1 VETPGRQE
9 RQERQDPDY
18 QKVRT
23 WRLGVYFIIAL
34 LIALA
39 APAARADPTPPAAM
53 SEDARAHYERGLEL
67 YSAKDYAGAI
77 RELDAGYALD
87 PRREFL
93 FAEAQAH
100 RLNGDCKSAVPLYK
114 KFLETDPDDVQV
126 NAAHIALARCAEQM
140 ATAPA
145 PPAPSTKA
153 PPIGTSAPV
162 LPPPGAPAPAAPW
175 YKDSIGGVLLGAG
188 VAALAVGTG
197 FSLAALSARDDAN
210 QNAGDYPDFTSRWST
225 ARGRSQI
232 AAGAFAAGAALTGAA
247 IYRYWRVRRAH
258 ASAVAKHGLDAWAA
272 PVTAAAAGGGAS
284 GAIAGVGGYF

>member
-1 VETPGRQE
+1 
-9 RQERQDPDY
+9 
-18 QKVRT
+18 
-23 WRLGVYFIIAL
+23 
-34 LIALA
+34 
-39 APAARADPTPPAAM
+39 M
-53 SEDARAHYERGLEL
+53 SDEARAHYERGLAL
-67 YSAKDYAGAI
+67 YGEKDYAGAI

-153 PPIGTSAPV
+153 PPIATSAPV
-162 LPPPGAPAPAAPW
+162 RPPPGVPAPAAPW
-175 YKDSIGGVLLGAG
+175 YKDTIGGVLLGAG
-188 VAALAVGTG
+188 VAALAAGTG

-210 QNAGDYPDFTSRWST
+210 QNAASYPDFTSRWST
-225 ARGRSQI
+225 AHGRSQI
-232 AAGAFAAGAALTGAA
+232 ATGAFAAGAALTGVA
-247 IYRYWRVRRAH
+247 IYRYWHVRRAH
-258 ASAVAKHGLDAWAA
+258 ARASATPRLDAWAA
-272 PVTAAAAGGGAS
+272 PVTATSTGGAAT
-284 GAIAGVGGYF
+284 GAIGGVGGRF